1 MEETKYKSGFVSI
14 IGRPNVGKS
23 TLLNHIIGQKI
34 AITSSKPQTT
44 RVNMRGIIT
53 EKDKGQIVFVDTPG
67 LHKPHHLLGEQL
79 VQKAISSLKDVEV
92 VLFLVDG
99 TEEVGG
105 GDRYIVENIISK
117 LGDKPV
123 FLLINKLDKVPKKEK
138 NKYIDFYS
146 KLYNFTKVFLISAK
160 HGENLD
166 KVIENIFEY
175 LPYGQYFYDEDDI
188 TDTITRDVAGEMIR
202 EQIFRLLGDEVPHAS
217 AVLVESYVDNPEKN
231 LTSIKA
237 NIYVERDS
245 QKGIVIGKGG
255 SKLKEIGEN
264 SRKEIENLIGNKV
277 FLELYV
283 KVMKN
288 WRDNKKNLKKLG
300 YIVD

>member
-1 MEETKYKSGFVSI
+1 MSNIYKSGFVTI

-44 RVNMRGIIT
+44 RVNLKGIVS
-53 EKDKGQIVFVDTPG
+53 DQRGQIVFVDTPG

-79 VQKAISSLKDVEV
+79 VNQSVSSIKDIEV
-92 VLFLVDG
+92 VIFLVDG

-105 GDRYIVENIISK
+105 GDRYIVENILNKI
-117 LGDKPV
+117 DQPV
-123 FLLINKLDKVPKKEK
+123 FLLINKLDKVPKSDKDKFVTQYSDLYKFKE
-138 NKYIDFYS
+138 
-146 KLYNFTKVFLISAK
+146 VFKISAK
-160 HGENLD
+160 HGENINQVID
-166 KVIENIFEY
+166 KLFEIM
-175 LPYGQYFYDEDDI
+175 PEGHAFYDEDAL
-188 TDTITRDVAGEMIR
+188 TDTNTRDVAGEMIR
-202 EQIFRLLGDEVPHAS
+202 EQLFRLLGEEVPHSS
-217 AVLVESYVDNPEKN
+217 AVLIEYFKEDTQKG

-255 SKLKEIGEN
+255 LKLKEIGQN
-264 SRKEIENLIGNKV
+264 ARLEIEQLIGNKV
-277 FLELYV
+277 FLELHV

-288 WRDNKKNLKKLG
+288 WRDNKKDLKRLG